1 MRLVLLYSFCGY
13 SCIEISVGEENK
25 KGEEGGQERI
35 GGKMRRDERRI
46 MLQSAS
52 PDIILEERVI
62 FPKPVDQFSPVC
74 WLERLHTIRILSGQR
89 THSHDKP
96 TSLSLSSNIYRLE
109 EKLSERVRGWLLLSV
124 YPS

>member
-1 MRLVLLYSFCGY
+1 
-13 SCIEISVGEENK
+13 
-25 KGEEGGQERI
+25 
-35 GGKMRRDERRI
+35 
-46 MLQSAS
+46 MLQSIL

-96 TSLSLSSNIYRLE
+96 TSLSLSSNIYGLE
-109 EKLSERVRGWLLLSV
+109 EKLSERVRGWVLLSV

>member
-1 MRLVLLYSFCGY
+1 
-13 SCIEISVGEENK
+13 
-25 KGEEGGQERI
+25 
-35 GGKMRRDERRI
+35 
-46 MLQSAS
+46 MLQSIL

-96 TSLSLSSNIYRLE
+96 TSLSLSSNIYIDLKRSFLRE
-109 EKLSERVRGWLLLSV
+109 GGAGYCCPCTLPDTQMISQAW
-124 YPS
+124 